1 MPYFNF
7 CNRCR
12 MTFSNEA
19 DYIAHQQSHGPGT
32 KAAEER
38 VVDKLKKRSDLL
50 PPGDMDEDKRLAEVQ
65 EINTKKKKLINAGI
79 EAATMSPKEVNAR
92 YAAEFGKEKENEK

>member
-12 MTFSNEA
+12 MTFSKEA
-19 DYIAHQQSHGPGT
+19 DFVAHQQTHGVEK
-32 KAAEER
+32 KAADER

-92 YAAEFGKEKENEK
+92 YEAEFGKENKK